1 MFLFS
6 LLFFI
11 LWNPI
16 KVILVFIG
24 FLFIFFINLLR
35 NFMFFYIFL
44 PVLLLVT
51 GVLLLLR
58 YLIRFRGNLFNKRS
72 LIFFIFLFL
81 SKVYFLFFFFSFF
94 LSFFQS
100 VTLIFI
106 FMIRGFFLLII
117 FFMNMIIDDKN
128 AIRCL

>member
-58 YLIRFRGNLFNKRS
+58 YLIRFRGNLFKKRS